1 MAKIWA
7 QVLGVNV
14 NDIGRRTSFFSIG
27 GDSISAIRVVQLCKK
42 AGWHILASELLLSNT
57 LQQASSVMSSVKTQL
72 EWPPIEVSECARS
85 RIQRRWPGYESCF
98 PATHEQHDM
107 ISTIDTTPS
116 SFVSQVLFDLSQGL
130 DDVPDKYRHLVAQRD
145 ILRSTFVKTEFG
157 LFHVVQPSTM
167 YISIPRIST
176 LTLDAFLAV
185 DLTRA
190 FTLDDSSFARFAVVE
205 HGNGQVHGVLTIHH
219 ALYDGA
225 TMAMLTADVL
235 DALQGRPLAVRPPFR
250 LVVDYIEAQDK
261 LFHLE
266 KSLTLLT
273 KMRTFD
279 VVIFGASG
287 YTGEHIAV
295 EWARVYGSTTRW
307 ALAGRSKKKLEATR
321 AMILDKVRDVH
332 DIPIVLADALDE
344 LALTAMCQ
352 STTLVI
358 NCTGPFRLF
367 GEPVVRCCVAAG
379 THYVDISGEPQFIE
393 TMMLRYNEDARKNA
407 CVVVSA
413 CGFDSVPS
421 DLGTVFTAQQFPKGG
436 ACSSI
441 EAFISTD
448 GKRAH
453 ATTYECIVLG
463 LAAADELKQLRGNV
477 APV

>member
-1 MAKIWA
+1 P
-7 QVLGVNV
+7 
-14 NDIGRRTSFFSIG
+14 
-27 GDSISAIRVVQLCKK
+27 ISK
-42 AGWHILASELLLSNT
+42 E
-57 LQQASSVMSSVKTQL
+57 
-72 EWPPIEVSECARS
+72 
-85 RIQRRWPGYESCF
+85 
-98 PATHEQHDM
+98 
-107 ISTIDTTPS
+107 
-116 SFVSQVLFDLSQGL
+116 
-130 DDVPDKYRHLVAQRD
+130 
-145 ILRSTFVKTEFG
+145 
-157 LFHVVQPSTM
+157 
-167 YISIPRIST
+167 
-176 LTLDAFLAV
+176 
-185 DLTRA
+185 
-190 FTLDDSSFARFAVVE
+190 
-205 HGNGQVHGVLTIHH
+205 
-219 ALYDGA
+219 
-225 TMAMLTADVL
+225 
-235 DALQGRPLAVRPPFR
+235 
-250 LVVDYIEAQDK
+250 

-266 KSLTLLT
+266 KSLLTLWT

-421 DLGTVFTAQQFPKGG
+421 DLGTLFTAQQFPKGG

-463 LAAADELKQLRGNV
+463 LAAADELKTLRGNV
-477 APV
+477 APFYAKGYTNIQSAGTASPDWQVVTTVHGPEPGYIATSRMVTRCAKVLLDGHVVPRGVLTTASAFGGTPLISELQQAGITFTVDSCGPVQPESF

>member
-1 MAKIWA
+1 M
-7 QVLGVNV
+7 
-14 NDIGRRTSFFSIG
+14 TTTTT
-27 GDSISAIRVVQLCKK
+27 
-42 AGWHILASELLLSNT
+42 T
-57 LQQASSVMSSVKTQL
+57 L
-72 EWPPIEVSECARS
+72 
-85 RIQRRWPGYESCF
+85 
-98 PATHEQHDM
+98 
-107 ISTIDTTPS
+107 
-116 SFVSQVLFDLSQGL
+116 
-130 DDVPDKYRHLVAQRD
+130 
-145 ILRSTFVKTEFG
+145 
-157 LFHVVQPSTM
+157 
-167 YISIPRIST
+167 
-176 LTLDAFLAV
+176 
-185 DLTRA
+185 
-190 FTLDDSSFARFAVVE
+190 
-205 HGNGQVHGVLTIHH
+205 
-219 ALYDGA
+219 
-225 TMAMLTADVL
+225 
-235 DALQGRPLAVRPPFR
+235 
-250 LVVDYIEAQDK
+250 
-261 LFHLE
+261 
-266 KSLTLLT
+266 
-273 KMRTFD
+273 
-279 VVIFGASG
+279 
-287 YTGEHIAV
+287 
-295 EWARVYGSTTRW
+295 
-307 ALAGRSKKKLEATR
+307 ATR

-463 LAAADELKQLRGNV
+463 LAAADELKTLRGNV
-477 APV
+477 APIPYVGPKLTLRNVGYDRRVQKYVVKFPGADASIVRNSQRHLVSTKDGAIPCRFAIYATFESVWTLVYLVVGGLFLFSLGSFKAGRALLIQYPQFYAKGYTNIQSAGTASPDWQVVTTVHGPEPGYIATSRMVTRCAKVLLDGHVVPRGVLTTASAFGGTPLISELQQAGITFTVDSCGPVQPELF

>member
-1 MAKIWA
+1 M
-7 QVLGVNV
+7 
-14 NDIGRRTSFFSIG
+14 TTTTT
-27 GDSISAIRVVQLCKK
+27 
-42 AGWHILASELLLSNT
+42 T
-57 LQQASSVMSSVKTQL
+57 L
-72 EWPPIEVSECARS
+72 
-85 RIQRRWPGYESCF
+85 
-98 PATHEQHDM
+98 
-107 ISTIDTTPS
+107 
-116 SFVSQVLFDLSQGL
+116 
-130 DDVPDKYRHLVAQRD
+130 
-145 ILRSTFVKTEFG
+145 
-157 LFHVVQPSTM
+157 
-167 YISIPRIST
+167 
-176 LTLDAFLAV
+176 
-185 DLTRA
+185 
-190 FTLDDSSFARFAVVE
+190 
-205 HGNGQVHGVLTIHH
+205 
-219 ALYDGA
+219 
-225 TMAMLTADVL
+225 
-235 DALQGRPLAVRPPFR
+235 
-250 LVVDYIEAQDK
+250 
-261 LFHLE
+261 
-266 KSLTLLT
+266 
-273 KMRTFD
+273 
-279 VVIFGASG
+279 
-287 YTGEHIAV
+287 
-295 EWARVYGSTTRW
+295 
-307 ALAGRSKKKLEATR
+307 ATR

-477 APV
+477 APIPYVGPKLTLRNVGYDRRVQKYVVKFPGADASIVRNSQRHLVSTKDGAIPCRFAIYATFESVWTLVYLVVGGLFLFSLGSFKAGRALLIQYPQVFTFGFFNHAGPTEEELATTSFTFQFYAKGYTNIQSAGTASPDWQVVTTVHGPEPGYIATSRMVTRCAKVLLDGHVVPRGVLTTASAFGGTPLISELQQAGITFTVDSCGPV

>member
-1 MAKIWA
+1 
-7 QVLGVNV
+7 
-14 NDIGRRTSFFSIG
+14 
-27 GDSISAIRVVQLCKK
+27 
-42 AGWHILASELLLSNT
+42 
-57 LQQASSVMSSVKTQL
+57 
-72 EWPPIEVSECARS
+72 
-85 RIQRRWPGYESCF
+85 
-98 PATHEQHDM
+98 
-107 ISTIDTTPS
+107 
-116 SFVSQVLFDLSQGL
+116 
-130 DDVPDKYRHLVAQRD
+130 
-145 ILRSTFVKTEFG
+145 
-157 LFHVVQPSTM
+157 
-167 YISIPRIST
+167 
-176 LTLDAFLAV
+176 
-185 DLTRA
+185 
-190 FTLDDSSFARFAVVE
+190 
-205 HGNGQVHGVLTIHH
+205 
-219 ALYDGA
+219 
-225 TMAMLTADVL
+225 
-235 DALQGRPLAVRPPFR
+235 
-250 LVVDYIEAQDK
+250 
-261 LFHLE
+261 
-266 KSLTLLT
+266 
-273 KMRTFD
+273 
-279 VVIFGASG
+279 
-287 YTGEHIAV
+287 
-295 EWARVYGSTTRW
+295 
-307 ALAGRSKKKLEATR
+307 
-321 AMILDKVRDVH
+321 MILDKVRDVH

-477 APV
+477 APIPYVGPKLTLRNVGYDRRVQKYVVKFPGADASIVRNSQRHLVSTKDGAIPCRFAIYATFESVWTLVYLVVGGLFLFSLGSFKAGRALLIQYPQFYAKGYTNIQSAGTASPDWQVVTTVHGPEPGYIATSRMVTRCAKVLLDGHVVPRGVLTTASAFGGTPLISELQQAGITFTVDSCGPVQPELF